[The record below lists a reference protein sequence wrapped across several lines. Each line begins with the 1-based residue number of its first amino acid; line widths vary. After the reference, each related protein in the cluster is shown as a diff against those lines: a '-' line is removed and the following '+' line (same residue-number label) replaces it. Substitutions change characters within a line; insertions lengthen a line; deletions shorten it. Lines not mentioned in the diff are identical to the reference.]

1 MHDDEHEK
9 AKRQRLMPP
18 PKAAPVGLLAA
29 QRTAIAEAEAEGLV
43 LEPGSGVSGYKGVE
57 LRTGRTGVSGYSAA
71 LYRDKRRTHLGTY
84 GTAEEA
90 ALVYSRAVAA
100 ASRPYSRAAAGA
112 ETPSRELASSSSAAA
127 MDPPALTHRA
137 TSAATSFGTAEEAQ
151 AAFKQRQEVEAEDLS
166 FTCKCASHI
175 CSCQQ
180 YQSWSPERRR
190 RYRSRMEG
198 LTLQAD
204 FVRGHMTVTRL
215 GELIEELTEF
225 MALSH
230 NPEQATQKL
239 AAVELSLLSLADFI
253 LTGGLIAPELLTAVL
268 EVGFMSPDLGV
279 SLGVLS
285 SRTAGFRPAVTK
297 AARSGG
303 TSELRDLLART
314 AVDVKQRGLWDTSVD
329 STGALEHTATFLV
342 QVATELYDEVHLCEP
357 AFCNQLRAAK
367 SAGSRRLRQYAQHS
381 TATHIAVERPVARAV
396 DAARSGNSSR
406 STNAGHL
413 SSMTLAD
420 TTTSQNLG
428 FLLGGGGVRGP
439 SGPGPLV
446 PPAPPPFKP
455 DDPATGSAAT
465 ASSRSGF
472 GATCVAAAASFD
484 SAFAHRLRS
493 NTGHTLST
501 VRGELDVMSAADQ
514 SGVVEALR
522 SSLRLIGAGARLEDV
537 CTARAG
543 QSGPGE
549 TLDAALTSYP
559 PFGDIDL
566 GTGEPC
572 VRKAIEDGEAAAAGP
587 GPQDDGA
594 RRQRSRHAIRAR
606 LAAHAEMKAAAAA
619 AAQAAPGHALMV
631 VVSRKMCQNCLA
643 SMGVVAKTLKR
654 TIFVLAPGD
663 HCVRIFE

>member
-9 AKRQRLMPP
+9 AKRQRLMPL

-29 QRTAIAEAEAEGLV
+29 QRAAIAEAEAEGLV
-43 LEPGSGVSGYKGVE
+43 LEPGSGVSGYKGVA
-57 LRTGRTGVSGYSAA
+57 LRTYPSGASGYSAA
-71 LYRDKRRTHLGTY
+71 LNSDKRRIQLGTY

-127 MDPPALTHRA
+127 MDPPARTHRA
-137 TSAATSFGTAEEAQ
+137 TSAATSFGTAEETQ

-166 FTCKCASHI
+166 FTCECASHI

-268 EVGFMSPDLGV
+268 EVGFMSSDLGV

-303 TSELRDLLART
+303 TSKLRDLLART
-314 AVDVKQRGLWDTSVD
+314 AVDVKQYRLWDTSVD
-329 STGALEHTATFLV
+329 PTGALEHTATFLV
-342 QVATELYDEVHLCEP
+342 QVATELYDEVRLCEP

-367 SAGSRRLRQYAQHS
+367 SAGFKRLGQYAQHS

-413 SSMTLAD
+413 SSMILAD
-420 TTTSQNLG
+420 ITTSLNLG
-428 FLLGGGGVRGP
+428 GARRP

-465 ASSRSGF
+465 ASGPPGI
-472 GATCVAAAASFD
+472 GAVCVAAAASFD

-643 SMGVVAKTLKR
+643 SMGVVAKTHKR

-663 HCVRIFE
+663 HCVRVFE